1 MKKQEFTEL
10 IRLSLPTDQNP
21 VLVEKYISIAYDTFV
36 KGFFNNAKTLNDN
49 YTKNYFVP
57 VHRNET
63 TGKYYSIIPAR
74 YIKLNRPGSGVINI
88 DTAGSADLNFIPLT
102 DAHYKVINSLTALKI
117 PSYIPFVVI
126 GDRINYFASL
136 LHITDVNIRILQPFE
151 AYLPEEEIEIPE
163 GTELNIRDAVYQLMS
178 QHVIKSNI
186 IDSNEK
192 T

>member
-36 KGFFNNAKTLNDN
+36 KGFFNSGKALNDN
-49 YTKNYFVP
+49 YTKEFTLTVN
-57 VHRNET
+57 RNET
-63 TGKYYSIIPAR
+63 TGRYFSIIPVR
-74 YIKLNRPGSGVINI
+74 YMKLNRPGSGIINI
-88 DTAGSADLNFIPLT
+88 DTTASADLNFIPLT
-102 DAHYKVINSLTALKI
+102 DNNYKVINTLNALKM
-117 PSYIPFVVI
+117 PSYIPFVVL
-126 GDRINYFASL
+126 GDRINYHVSL
-136 LHITDVNIRILQPFE
+136 LHITDVNVRILLPFE
-151 AYLPEEEIEIPE
+151 AYLPDDEIELPE
-163 GTELNIRDAVYQLMS
+163 GTQLNIRDAVYQLMS